1 LRSIV
6 AVLVATLIALTGCGG
21 SSGSSY
27 GTPPT
32 PYASLTVPTQRDLET
47 GEQVS
52 LACGVSLTVPDGYDG
67 LLACFPPQMSGQYDI
82 VSGSQSSRPT
92 SLIRGF
98 VASSLPP
105 EAEERQTQSSSRW
118 PVIAGSADEGVEV
131 RLAAPRA
138 GEPDAMEII
147 VVIVRND
154 DKPTGLIT
162 VHVYGETATDDPVAA
177 MAQLET
183 IWDQF
188 AIGGPALPPLA
199 E

>member
-21 SSGSSY
+21 SSRSSY
-27 GTPPT
+27 DTPPT
-32 PYASLTVPTQRDLET
+32 PYASLTLPTQRNLEA

-52 LACGVSLTVPDGYDG
+52 LACGVSLTVPAGYDG
-67 LLACFPPQMSGQYDI
+67 FLACFPPEMSGQYDF
-82 VSGSQSSRPT
+82 VGSQQIPPT
-92 SLIRGF
+92 SLVQGF
-98 VASSLPP
+98 SAESIPP
-105 EAEERQTQSSSRW
+105 EGRQTQSPSRW
-118 PVIAGSADEGVEV
+118 PVIAGSAEEGVEV

-138 GEPDAMEII
+138 GEPDAIEII
-147 VVIVRND
+147 VVIVRSD

-162 VHVYGETATDDPVAA
+162 VHVYGEAATDDPVAA

-188 AIGGPALPPLA
+188 AIGGASLPPPA